1 MSVAQAKMRGGPDE
15 EQVPPRPLPSGGL
28 EVLDVVAGGLRT
40 AEKLID
46 LPPHRPDRDD
56 NGSW

>member
-1 MSVAQAKMRGGPDE
+1 MAVAQAKLRGGPDGE
-15 EQVPPRPLPSGGL
+15 RVPPGPLASGGL
-28 EVLDVVAGGLRT
+28 EVLDVVAGGLRA

-56 NGSW
+56 NGS